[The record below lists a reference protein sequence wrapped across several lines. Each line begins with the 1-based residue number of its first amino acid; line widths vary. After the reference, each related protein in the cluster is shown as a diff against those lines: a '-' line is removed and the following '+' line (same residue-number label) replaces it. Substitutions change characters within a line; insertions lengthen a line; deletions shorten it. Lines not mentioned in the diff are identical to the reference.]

1 MVAYP
6 SKGRGARPL
15 LPPFPFPLCNARGRG
30 ILLAKN
36 HQDENAIAQTHIRI
50 PTRAHSPA
58 SAPRSIA
65 SSPRSSRKSPLP
77 SFGAG
82 GEPRARRPR
91 RVGGILRITLRLR
104 HRAGARRCGVRLR
117 GASAQHVTEPRDCLR
132 VGLHERRGAFDAGR
146 APSSSA
152 SSASTYS
159 CGRPISAATCT
170 NARDAGST
178 GASRARFRNSSPS
191 SGRTSTS
198 SGGAPRRGAR
208 RRGSGNQQR
217 ARRGGASASP

>member
-1 MVAYP
+1 MRAFANNPLTAKVPEMVAYP
-6 SKGRGARPL
+6 SKGRGACPL
-15 LPPFPFPLCNARGRG
+15 LPPFPFLLCNARGRG

-77 SFGAG
+77 SSW
-82 GEPRARRPR
+82 RRR
-91 RVGGILRITLRLR
+91 RTSRPPSKGSWGILRVASRLR

-117 GASAQHVTEPRDCLR
+117 GASAQHVTEPRNRLR

-146 APSSSA
+146 ARCGLYRGLA
-152 SSASTYS
+152 SSLSQFLALE
-159 CGRPISAATCT
+159 REDF
-170 NARDAGST
+170 NL
-178 GASRARFRNSSPS
+178 
-191 SGRTSTS
+191 
-198 SGGAPRRGAR
+198 
-208 RRGSGNQQR
+208 
-217 ARRGGASASP
+217 